1 MIVLDSWRFDQLD
14 KEVTPFTFN
23 LAEKNQNYLN
33 HHSGGNGTRNGVFSL
48 MYGLHS
54 SYWQRFLSERKSPEI
69 ISALKKDDY
78 KFKILSSA
86 SLKSPEFRLTAFVDV
101 VDSIEDKFAIKPIW
115 KRDKKLVE
123 RFKVFTADLK
133 PGESFFSFILFDA
146 THSGFSY
153 PSEFEKF
160 KPVTPEGSFAK
171 MIAKDNAQFTKNR
184 YKNSIYYVDTLIEE
198 VVEDLKKKGLY
209 DNTMLVITGDHGE
222 EFYEAG
228 YFGHHGAFTEYQ
240 TRVPLVIKMPGQE
253 LSPIKVNKLT
263 SHQDI
268 VPTIMNELGSTE
280 DISKYSNGK
289 VLTNP
294 DYDNDFILSC
304 SFYDCS
310 IVHEEGHIIFGIEAH
325 TLMRF
330 EVRDPSYKIIRDKD
344 NTVKRN
350 TSKIVKAIQETG
362 EFLK

>member
-1 MIVLDSWRFDQLD
+1 M
-14 KEVTPFTFN
+14 
-23 LAEKNQNYLN
+23 
-33 HHSGGNGTRNGVFSL
+33 
-48 MYGLHS
+48 
-54 SYWQRFLSERKSPEI
+54 
-69 ISALKKDDY
+69 
-78 KFKILSSA
+78 
-86 SLKSPEFRLTAFVDV
+86 
-101 VDSIEDKFAIKPIW
+101 
-115 KRDKKLVE
+115 
-123 RFKVFTADLK
+123 
-133 PGESFFSFILFDA
+133 
-146 THSGFSY
+146 
-153 PSEFEKF
+153 
-160 KPVTPEGSFAK
+160 
-171 MIAKDNAQFTKNR
+171 
-184 YKNSIYYVDTLIEE
+184 
-198 VVEDLKKKGLY
+198 
-209 DNTMLVITGDHGE
+209 
-222 EFYEAG
+222 
-228 YFGHHGAFTEYQ
+228 
-240 TRVPLVIKMPGQE
+240 IKMPGQE
-253 LSPIKVNKLT
+253 LSLTEVNKLT